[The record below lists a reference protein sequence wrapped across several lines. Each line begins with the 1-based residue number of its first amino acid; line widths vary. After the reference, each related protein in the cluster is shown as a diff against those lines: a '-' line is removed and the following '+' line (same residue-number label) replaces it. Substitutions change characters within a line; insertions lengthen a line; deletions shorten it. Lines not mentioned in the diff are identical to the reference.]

1 MIAGRVNSDL
11 EALVELTLVNSR
23 DGSRRTLTAVID
35 TGFNGFLT
43 LHPDLLGELNAERRG
58 RGRAKLANGQFD
70 VFDIFA
76 VDVLWDGEQR
86 TVEADAAEAEPLIG
100 MELLRGFDLSSR
112 VVPGGTMTIEG
123 LA

>member
-43 LHPDLLGELNAERRG
+43 LHPDLLGGIERRTP
-58 RGRAKLANGQFD
+58 RSRSCEVGQRS
-70 VFDIFA
+70 V
-76 VDVLWDGEQR
+76 
-86 TVEADAAEAEPLIG
+86 
-100 MELLRGFDLSSR
+100 
-112 VVPGGTMTIEG
+112 
-123 LA
+123 

>member
-1 MIAGRVNSDL
+1 
-11 EALVELTLVNSR
+11 
-23 DGSRRTLTAVID
+23 
-35 TGFNGFLT
+35 
-43 LHPDLLGELNAERRG
+43 
-58 RGRAKLANGQFD
+58 LANGQFD

-100 MELLRGFDLSSR
+100 MELLRGFDLSIR